1 MTSQIPGVV
10 INKLNRFKDARGWL
24 SELFREDE
32 LPERFHPVMGYL
44 SVTHPGVARG
54 PHEHITQSD
63 CFCFLSGKF
72 RLTLWFRSETGILKE
87 VYEMGEENAFLVI
100 VPPGVV
106 HAYENIGEQD
116 AFVLNFPDKL
126 YAGKGKKEPVD
137 EIRHEEIHSEF
148 KL

>member
-1 MTSQIPGVV
+1 
-10 INKLNRFKDARGWL
+10 
-24 SELFREDE
+24 
-32 LPERFHPVMGYL
+32 
-44 SVTHPGVARG
+44 
-54 PHEHITQSD
+54 
-63 CFCFLSGKF
+63 
-72 RLTLWFRSETGILKE
+72 
-87 VYEMGEENAFLVI
+87 MGEENAFLVI

-116 AFVLNFPDKL
+116 AFILNFPDKL